1 MALTKP
7 AGTWTY
13 EDLLALPEDGKRY
26 EIIEG
31 ALYEMPAPH
40 SVHAKVIMNLIL
52 LLAPVIARLRG
63 TILTAPHD
71 VFFRGADPVQPDIL
85 AVLPGG
91 MARVVARGTEGP
103 PDLLV
108 EVLSPSNRDHDLLT
122 KKALYGRA
130 GVKEYWIVD
139 PDNRSLEVLTL
150 DRDSLQMVRTVS
162 GGDTVSSPLL
172 GTLFPLDAVFAG
184 LDEIAS

>member
-1 MALTKP
+1 MAQTKT
-7 AGTWTY
+7 AGTWPY
-13 EDLLALPEDGKRY
+13 EDLFALPDDGKRY

-31 ALYEMPAPH
+31 ALYEMPSPQ
-40 SVHAKVIMNLIL
+40 SVDAKVIMNLIL
-52 LLAPVIARLRG
+52 LLAPVIAKLRG
-63 TILTAPHD
+63 TMLTAPHD

-91 MARVVARGTEGP
+91 AARVVTRGTEGP
-103 PDLLV
+103 PDLMV

-122 KKALYGRA
+122 KRALYGRA

-150 DRDSLQMVRTVS
+150 DRDTLQMVRAVS
-162 GGDTVSSPLL
+162 GGNTVSSPIL
-172 GTLFPLDAVFAG
+172 GTLLPLDAV
-184 LDEIAS
+184 